1 MELGNVSFK
10 LFTELSPPCRD
21 PGKGLLTN
29 ETKNKLRQEAWRYIF
44 PADSGMGIGP
54 SPVKAHCRPRI
65 SVLHPT
71 LPNFNST

>member
-29 ETKNKLRQEAWRYIF
+29 ETKEQTPPGGLEIYISCGQRHGYRSLTSQS
-44 PADSGMGIGP
+44 A
-54 SPVKAHCRPRI
+54 
-65 SVLHPT
+65 L
-71 LPNFNST
+71 STQD